1 MIWRGEREW
10 SFTACGQRRWTES
23 FPMDAILLQLH
34 FCSLQ
39 WISINGHSY
48 KHLFSLAHSLALL
61 HGVGFVPATLY
72 LQQLWWMKDSD
83 SQPPFLHLGYTTT
96 FWANTVSFSDPHK
109 YQQVTW
115 NQSCFCSDLIPS
127 TARRGLCWS
136 VLDSFTDWKCQCQHA
151 SKESQKLTVDAINL
165 KIHPTTA
172 QNKEKL
178 WRAGRKLG
186 EKNPDRLKSLEFS
199 IINIA

>member
-127 TARRGLCWS
+127 TARRGFAEVFWTALQIENASASTPQKNLRSW
-136 VLDSFTDWKCQCQHA
+136 LLMQQIWRYIQQQHRTKK
-151 SKESQKLTVDAINL
+151 SCEGQGGSWEKKTQ
-165 KIHPTTA
+165 TA
-172 QNKEKL
+172 
-178 WRAGRKLG
+178 
-186 EKNPDRLKSLEFS
+186 
-199 IINIA
+199 